1 MGDKK
6 LLFQRFCGAPLMDA
20 VKNTLDPG
28 FAAASAPG
36 SQVSLNGFILFFGR
50 GVIKSR

>member
-6 LLFQRFCGAPLMDA
+6 SLFQRFCGAPLMDA

-28 FAAASAPG
+28 FAAARARG
-36 SQVSLNGFILFFGR
+36 SQVSLNGFKLFFGR
-50 GVIKSR
+50 GMIGSV